1 MSVET
6 MSLEKQ
12 LTVEKAQLRT
22 SLESIGHRAS
32 EAVDW
37 RHHVRTRPVETL
49 GAAMVLGAVVGALT
63 ARSRAQSTK
72 IRPMRGHEGIGE
84 PRGQLAPEWHRLKA
98 GLIGMV
104 TDRAMVAAQ
113 EFIDHATRPRE
124 ASSRPT
130 SPMNYATPRDMQGS

>member
-63 ARSRAQSTK
+63 ARAQSPK
-72 IRPMRGHEGIGE
+72 IRPMREQERVGE